1 MVLLGEMFRGSGE
14 GLNLSLKGS
23 GVWLVSLN
31 IVGGHHRAS
40 KHHSTLCLGNDSIAL
55 QVDSFS

>member
-1 MVLLGEMFRGSGE
+1 MVLLGEMFHDNGE
-14 GLNLSLKGS
+14 GLNLSLKGG

-31 IVGGHHRAS
+31 IVGDRHRAS